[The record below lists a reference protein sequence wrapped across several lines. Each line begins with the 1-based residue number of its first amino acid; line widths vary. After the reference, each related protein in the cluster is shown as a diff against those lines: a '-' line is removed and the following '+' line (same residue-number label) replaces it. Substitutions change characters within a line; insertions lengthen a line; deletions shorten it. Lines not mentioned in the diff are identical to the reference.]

1 MPPFNSLLENVG
13 AQILRVVALPQPSL
27 RSDGTESPI
36 LGDHCDGTSSPADKP
51 KTLTKYGELVI
62 LGGEEG
68 EATSQGLVK
77 ERRAPRGLSPSR
89 FTNASIA
96 FKGYH
101 ALYILLMGRIG
112 LKMSKYDKM
121 NPY

>member
-62 LGGEEG
+62 LGFILML
-68 EATSQGLVK
+68 SSHLGLDL
-77 ERRAPRGLSPSR
+77 PNGLLPLGLSLSTLNT
-89 FTNASIA
+89 F
-96 FKGYH
+96 
-101 ALYILLMGRIG
+101 LYSPIHVACPVYR
-112 LKMSKYDKM
+112 
-121 NPY
+121 NPLA